1 MKKNDLLKIKICI
14 VGLGY
19 VGLPLAIEFGKKFN
33 TVGFDISKQR
43 INELKNSYDRTKEIV
58 KKDFQKS
65 KKLEFTNRQKIIN
78 NADVIIVTVPTPI
91 KRNKKP
97 DLAPIESA
105 CNLIGK
111 NLRKGS
117 TIIFESTVYPGLSEE
132 ICVPILERIS
142 NLQWKKDFFI
152 GYSPERINPGDSEKK
167 LINITKI
174 VSGDTLKT
182 LNFIDDIYS
191 SIIKAGTYRAESIK
205 IAEAA
210 KVIENTQR
218 DLNIAFMNE
227 LSMIFNKM
235 EIDTKKVIDAAST
248 KWNFHSYSPGLVGGH
263 CIGVDP
269 YYLTHKATQIGI
281 KPQIIL
287 SGRSIN
293 DKMHNF
299 VINNIKKLSKE
310 LSININDCNILILG
324 AAFKENCPDLRNSRV
339 WDLYESMSMIN
350 NNTKIHDH
358 EANQSELQSLYKKR
372 NIYKD
377 INNIQNV
384 DILIIATP
392 HSQYLD
398 KKFLKSLSTSNVNLI
413 VDIKSAL
420 KNTTLKTNKRIWSL

>member
-1 MKKNDLLKIKICI
+1 
-14 VGLGY
+14 
-19 VGLPLAIEFGKKFN
+19 
-33 TVGFDISKQR
+33 
-43 INELKNSYDRTKEIV
+43 
-58 KKDFQKS
+58 
-65 KKLEFTNRQKIIN
+65 
-78 NADVIIVTVPTPI
+78 
-91 KRNKKP
+91 
-97 DLAPIESA
+97 
-105 CNLIGK
+105 
-111 NLRKGS
+111 
-117 TIIFESTVYPGLSEE
+117 
-132 ICVPILERIS
+132 
-142 NLQWKKDFFI
+142 
-152 GYSPERINPGDSEKK
+152 
-167 LINITKI
+167 
-174 VSGDTLKT
+174 
-182 LNFIDDIYS
+182 
-191 SIIKAGTYRAESIK
+191 
-205 IAEAA
+205 
-210 KVIENTQR
+210 
-218 DLNIAFMNE
+218 MNE

-269 YYLTHKATQIGI
+269 YYLTHKANQIGI

-377 INNIQNV
+377 INNIQDV

-398 KKFLKSLSTSNVNLI
+398 KKFLKSLSNSNVNLI
-413 VDIKSAL
+413 IDIKSAL

>member
-1 MKKNDLLKIKICI
+1 MKKNDLLEIKICI

-58 KKDFQKS
+58 TKDFQKS
-65 KKLEFTNRQKIIN
+65 KKLEFTNSQKAIN
-78 NADVIIVTVPTPI
+78 SADVIIVTVPTPI
-91 KRNKKP
+91 DRNKKP
-97 DLAPIESA
+97 DLSPIESA
-105 CNLIGK
+105 CNLIGR
-111 NLRKGS
+111 NLKKGS
-117 TIIFESTVYPGLSEE
+117 TIVFESTVYPGLSEE
-132 ICVPILERIS
+132 ICIPILERIS

-152 GYSPERINPGDSEKK
+152 GYSPERINPGDTERR
-167 LINITKI
+167 LTNITKI

-191 SIIKAGTYRAESIK
+191 SIINAGTYRAESIK

-269 YYLTHKATQIGI
+269 YYLTYKANQIGI

-299 VINNIKKLSKE
+299 VIKNIKKLSKE
-310 LSININDCNILILG
+310 LSIKINDCNILILG
-324 AAFKENCPDLRNSRV
+324 ATFKENCPDLRNSRV
-339 WDLYESMSMIN
+339 WDLYESMSVIN

-377 INNIQNV
+377 INNIQDV

-398 KKFLKSLSTSNVNLI
+398 KKFLKSLSNSNVNLI
-413 VDIKSAL
+413 IDIKSAL